1 MLRITVKKAL
11 KVGAAG
17 HCLFIHGYDRATL
30 GLSTV
35 GAMRQASNALR
46 QAQRIVVLPLTQIG

>member
-1 MLRITVKKAL
+1 MLRITVKKPL

-30 GLSTV
+30 GLSTI
-35 GAMRQASNALR
+35 GAVRHAGNVLSK
-46 QAQRIVVLPLTQIG
+46 AQRIVVLPLTQIG